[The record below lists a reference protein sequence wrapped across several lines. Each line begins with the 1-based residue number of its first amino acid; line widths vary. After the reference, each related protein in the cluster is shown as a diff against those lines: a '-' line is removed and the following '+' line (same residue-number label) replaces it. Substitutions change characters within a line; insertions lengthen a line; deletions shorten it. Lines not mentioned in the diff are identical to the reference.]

1 MVFPSYDGSLASASF
16 TVAATSSTDALPPQV
31 LGILQKLA
39 SKDKDVADEL
49 TALMNP
55 EASEQEQI
63 KMQQRRLNAMRKLQT
78 RIYKKEKLIKD
89 KEASM
94 TKFLQDVKKHVEAEK
109 IRHRQETELL
119 DKELQEL
126 REQLQRA
133 KEGKEETEEAAPM
146 EDLEE
151 ILEDGDAEKHS

>member
-1 MVFPSYDGSLASASF
+1 
-16 TVAATSSTDALPPQV
+16 
-31 LGILQKLA
+31 
-39 SKDKDVADEL
+39 
-49 TALMNP
+49 
-55 EASEQEQI
+55 
-63 KMQQRRLNAMRKLQT
+63 
-78 RIYKKEKLIKD
+78 
-89 KEASM
+89 M